1 MNVDSGNVLAILALA
16 AGQGALLV
24 GIINR
29 IHARPWPR
37 ALLHHLGQLT
47 DGLIVASPV
56 LFIWR
61 YGLSGPRL
69 VFGGSW
75 EQLPA
80 PLLAW
85 LALCGVVALTL
96 PIAAIRRWRIGPPD
110 CQLSNHSRRVDLA
123 ERIGFPPVGD
133 GAMALMTRLPGNEC
147 FELEVSDKE
156 YRLPRLPAAWDGLS
170 ILHLSDLHFTGA
182 VARRYFEEMVDVAQG
197 TPADLIA
204 FTGDLLDREELIDWL
219 PSTLGRLRAPLGCY
233 FVLGNHD
240 WYLSNT
246 NEIRTRLESFGWH
259 GIAGRCASIPWQ
271 GDTLAIC
278 GTEVPWMGTHPE
290 LAALPASTFR
300 LLLSHTPDTL
310 PWARRAGIDLML
322 AGHNHGGQIRIPGF
336 GPVYVP
342 SRTGGRYAS
351 GAFFES
357 PTLLYV
363 SRGISGRH
371 PLRLNCPP
379 ELTRLILRSDVREA

>member
-1 MNVDSGNVLAILALA
+1 MNVDWRNLLVILALA
-16 AGQGALLV
+16 VGQGALLV

-29 IHARPWPR
+29 IHALPWPR

-47 DGLIVASPV
+47 DALIATLPI

-61 YGLSGPRL
+61 YGLTGPRL
-69 VFGGSW
+69 VVGGSW
-75 EQLPA
+75 QQLPV

-85 LALCGVVALTL
+85 LAICGAVALTL
-96 PIAAIRRWRIGPPD
+96 PIAAVRRWHLRPPL
-110 CQLSNHSRRVDLA
+110 CQLSNHSRHVDIS
-123 ERIGFPPVGD
+123 ERLGSAPVGE

-147 FELEVSDKE
+147 FQLEVSDKE
-156 YRLPRLPAAWDGLS
+156 YRLPRLPAAWDGMA
-170 ILHLSDLHFTGA
+170 ILHLSDLHYTGA
-182 VARRYFEEMVDVAQG
+182 VARRYFEEVVDIAQQ

-204 FTGDLLDREELIDWL
+204 FTGDLLDREELIEWL
-219 PSTLGRLRAPLGCY
+219 PTTLGRLSAPLGCY

-246 NEIRTRLESFGWH
+246 REIRERLEAFGWR
-259 GIAGRCASIPWQ
+259 GIAGKCASIPVQ
-271 GDTLAIC
+271 GETLAVC
-278 GTEVPWMGTHPE
+278 GTEVPWMGTHPDI
-290 LAALPASTFR
+290 AALPSAAFR

-363 SRGISGRH
+363 TRGISGRH

-379 ELTRLILRSDVREA
+379 ELTRLILRSGTLET